1 MKQDMKDEDFE
12 FMSDLEAA
20 AHLRPNWVSQVFLW
34 SIAAL
39 VGWFFLWAA
48 LSEVD
53 ERVRGTGQAMPSSDM
68 QVVQSLEGGILTDLL
83 VAEGDH
89 VRKGQSLL
97 RIDDI
102 QFASEGRGIEAQMS
116 SLQAKQARLRA
127 ESSDQRFAIDP
138 ELIRKYPDIAA
149 TEKKLYES
157 RRDEMKNA
165 FSILEDEVRGA
176 EADLEEVKASIV
188 KYSKSRAL
196 LQKELDITKSMVAQ
210 KAQPEIDQIR
220 LERQLNDIE
229 GSLASAL
236 QSRSSL
242 EAKLS
247 AAQKR
252 KEEKTGSLKSQA
264 LGELNEVEAKI
275 ASIQESL
282 KSVQDKVDRT
292 ELKSPV
298 DGVVQKLHI
307 KTVGGVIQPAQ
318 KLVEIV
324 PVTDDL
330 MIRARISPADVAF
343 LKPGQEVRVS
353 ITAYDPQIYG
363 TLQGRLERIGA
374 DTSEDTQGNI
384 YFEIDVRTDKG
395 YLGDAVQRLP
405 IVPGMIAETEV
416 IVGKRTILSYLMN
429 PVLRMKDRALTEK

>member
-20 AHLRPNWVSQVFLW
+20 AHLRPNWASQVFLW

-53 ERVRGTGQAMPSSDM
+53 ERVRGTGQVMPSSDM

-127 ESSDQRFAIDP
+127 ESSDQRFAIAL